1 MGNLLVLSRAHANE
15 NIRWILEMVS
25 SKEKHEVGEER
36 PKNLINLNPI
46 SRLFENPQRSIEP
59 YVGKGQLAADLG
71 CNKGYY
77 TFALAEGVGPEGR
90 VHAVDLKQDYITALK
105 KRADELG
112 YRNIEVHASSA
123 SDLSFIKDGS
133 VDFVL
138 ANGLLCNMAERR
150 QSAVKEIKRILKPTG
165 KAYLSLG
172 SPPPFG
178 FVDRAEWERILE
190 GFMVERRGGF
200 LQKWAVV
207 SKKDSDKHMSEN
219 YGEITKRHRFATLRK
234 KLGE

>member
-1 MGNLLVLSRAHANE
+1 
-15 NIRWILEMVS
+15 MVS
-25 SKEKHEVGEER
+25 SNEKHEVREEKQ
-36 PKNLINLNPI
+36 KNRINLNPI
-46 SRLFENPQRSIEP
+46 SRLFENRQSSIEP
-59 YVGKGQLAADLG
+59 YVRKGQVVADLG
-71 CNKGYY
+71 CNTGYY

-90 VHAVDLKQDYITALK
+90 VYAVDLKEDYVRALE

-112 YRNIEVHASSA
+112 YRNAEFHACSA
-123 SDLSFIKDGS
+123 SDLGFIEDES

-138 ANGLLCNMAERR
+138 ANGLLCNMSEQRP
-150 QSAVKEIKRILKPTG
+150 SAVKEIRRILKPTG

-190 GFMVERRGGF
+190 EFIVEQRGGF

-207 SKKDSDKHMSEN
+207 SKKDNSKNMSDSDVET
-219 YGEITKRHRFATLRK
+219 TKRHRFATLRK